1 MIERKKLSPL
11 VRLVDDDEMVLR
23 SESFLVRMDG
33 WQTAEYSSAEEFLE
47 RDDFT
52 RPGCVVLDIRMPRMS
67 GIELQSIMK
76 QRNIDL
82 PIIFLTGHGD
92 IDMAVSSMKKGAVDF
107 LVKPPSE
114 ERFQEAVKT
123 AVEKDVANKTIKFE
137 RQTKEALFAELTPRE
152 QEIALPLAK
161 GSANKVIA
169 IDLNVSEQSI
179 KKYRSSL
186 MGKLRI
192 RTTVE
197 LNEFLRSIG
206 KL

>member
-1 MIERKKLSPL
+1 MIEMKKLSPL

-67 GIELQSIMK
+67 GIELQSIMN

-123 AVEKDVANKTIKFE
+123 AVEKDIASKTIKFE
-137 RQTKEALFAELTPRE
+137 KQSKEALFEDLTPRE

-169 IDLNVSEQSI
+169 IDLNISEQSI

-186 MGKLRI
+186 MGKLGI

-206 KL
+206 RL

>member
-1 MIERKKLSPL
+1 MIEQKKLSPL

-67 GIELQSIMK
+67 GIELQSLMN

-92 IDMAVSSMKKGAVDF
+92 IDKAVSSMKKGAVDF

-114 ERFQEAVKT
+114 ERFQEAVKA
-123 AVEKDVANKTIKFE
+123 AVEKDVTNKTIKFE

-169 IDLNVSEQSI
+169 IDLNISEQSI

-186 MGKLRI
+186 MGKLGI

>member
-1 MIERKKLSPL
+1 MIEQKKLSPL

-67 GIELQSIMK
+67 GIELQSLMN

-114 ERFQEAVKT
+114 ERFQEVVKA
-123 AVEKDVANKTIKFE
+123 AVEKDVTNKTIKFE
-137 RQTKEALFAELTPRE
+137 RQTKKALFAELTPRE

-169 IDLNVSEQSI
+169 IDLNISEQSI

-186 MGKLRI
+186 MGKLGI

>member
-1 MIERKKLSPL
+1 MNEQKKLSPL
-11 VRLVDDDEMVLR
+11 VRLIDDDEMVLR

-47 RDDFT
+47 RDDFS
-52 RPGCVVLDIRMPRMS
+52 RPGCVVLDIRMPQMS
-67 GIELQSIMK
+67 GIELQSIMNK
-76 QRNIDL
+76 RNIDL

-92 IDMAVSSMKKGAVDF
+92 IDMAVSSLKKGATDF
-107 LVKPPSE
+107 LVKPPAE
-114 ERFQEAVKT
+114 ERFQEAVKA
-123 AVEKDVANKTIKFE
+123 AVEKDIENRTIKFAK
-137 RQTKEALFAELTPRE
+137 QTKEALFEDLTPRE
-152 QEIALPLAK
+152 QEIALPLAR

-169 IDLNVSEQSI
+169 IDLNISEQSI

-186 MGKLRI
+186 MSKLGI

>member
-1 MIERKKLSPL
+1 
-11 VRLVDDDEMVLR
+11 
-23 SESFLVRMDG
+23 
-33 WQTAEYSSAEEFLE
+33 
-47 RDDFT
+47 
-52 RPGCVVLDIRMPRMS
+52 MPRMS
-67 GIELQSIMK
+67 GIELQSLMN

-114 ERFQEAVKT
+114 ERFQEAVKA
-123 AVEKDVANKTIKFE
+123 AVEKDVTNKTIKFE

-169 IDLNVSEQSI
+169 IDLNISEQSI

-186 MGKLRI
+186 MGKLGI

>member
-1 MIERKKLSPL
+1 MIEQKKLSPL

-33 WQTAEYSSAEEFLE
+33 WQTAEYSSAEEFFE

-67 GIELQSIMK
+67 GIELQSLMN

-114 ERFQEAVKT
+114 ERFQEAVKA
-123 AVEKDVANKTIKFE
+123 AVEKDVTNKTIKFE

-169 IDLNVSEQSI
+169 IDLNISEQSI

-186 MGKLRI
+186 MGKLGI

>member
-1 MIERKKLSPL
+1 MNEQKKLSPL
-11 VRLVDDDEMVLR
+11 VRLIDDDEMVLR

-47 RDDFT
+47 RDDFS
-52 RPGCVVLDIRMPRMS
+52 RPGCVVLDIRMPQMS
-67 GIELQSIMK
+67 GIELQSIMNK
-76 QRNIDL
+76 RNIDL

-92 IDMAVSSMKKGAVDF
+92 IDMAVSSLKKGATDF
-107 LVKPPSE
+107 LVKPPAE
-114 ERFQEAVKT
+114 ERFQEAVKA
-123 AVEKDVANKTIKFE
+123 AVEKDIENRTIKFAK
-137 RQTKEALFAELTPRE
+137 RTKEALFEDLTPRE
-152 QEIALPLAK
+152 QEIALPLAR

-169 IDLNVSEQSI
+169 IDLNISEQSI

-186 MGKLRI
+186 MSKLGI

>member
-1 MIERKKLSPL
+1 MIEQKKLSPL

-67 GIELQSIMK
+67 GIELQSLMN

-114 ERFQEAVKT
+114 ERFQEAVKA
-123 AVEKDVANKTIKFE
+123 AVEKDVTNK
-137 RQTKEALFAELTPRE
+137 TPRE

-169 IDLNVSEQSI
+169 IDLNISEQSI

-186 MGKLRI
+186 MGKLGI

>member
-123 AVEKDVANKTIKFE
+123 AIEKDVANKTIKFE

-186 MGKLRI
+186 MGKLGI